1 MMNMKVRSDFILNKS
16 HTSNS
21 LGHVKLQKQID
32 VKEFCSHLAFRALD
46 HFLKE
51 KKNFNQIGHHALF
64 I

>member
-1 MMNMKVRSDFILNKS
+1 MMNMKVRSDFVLKN
-16 HTSNS
+16 HTSKS

-32 VKEFCSHLAFRALD
+32 VKEVCSQLAFRSPD
-46 HFLKE
+46 HFSKR